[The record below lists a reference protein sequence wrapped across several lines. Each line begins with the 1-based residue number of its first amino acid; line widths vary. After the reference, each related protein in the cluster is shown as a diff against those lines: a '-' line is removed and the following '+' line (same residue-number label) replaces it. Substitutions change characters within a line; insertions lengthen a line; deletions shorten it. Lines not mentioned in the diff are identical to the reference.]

1 MQTAPSGLGCA
12 CRPLSC
18 LTVSGSLEL
27 QESGHLPSGAL
38 LLDPLVGTVCLPR
51 ILWPPGHV
59 AGQGPGRLAGR
70 HLGGLGLLEMFL
82 SLRGDRWRQLGLS
95 SESAI
100 RGTRKATLAPSAHV
114 TSMWPGHSSSWHHS
128 TGISP
133 QAATLPPCRG
143 PVWGAARRGVSAVVV
158 CEASVGTLAVFV
170 VFWCLASKKNVKVLL
185 SPSCGMV

>member
-18 LTVSGSLEL
+18 LRVLGSLEL

-70 HLGGLGLLEMFL
+70 HLGGLGLLVSWVSWFL
-82 SLRGDRWRQLGLS
+82 SLRGHRWRQLGLS

-114 TSMWPGHSSSWHHS
+114 TSVWPGHSSSWRHS

-133 QAATLPPCRG
+133 RAATLPPA
-143 PVWGAARRGVSAVVV
+143 GARCGVLRAV
-158 CEASVGTLAVFV
+158 ASVLRSYVRHLWAR
-170 VFWCLASKKNVKVLL
+170 LL
-185 SPSCGMV
+185 SLLCFGVWLQKRM